1 MTSGNSAF
9 DEASPRSHNSPEPLA
24 ALSLKNFILWILRR
38 RVRLRVRGE
47 SMSPC
52 LQSGQEVLVDLHAYK
67 YISPQVGDIVYLRH
81 PLRAD
86 TQMFK
91 RVSSLEDGEML
102 NVIGDNPAQS
112 SDSRQFGSVR
122 NEHILGKLVCSFP

>member
-1 MTSGNSAF
+1 
-9 DEASPRSHNSPEPLA
+9 
-24 ALSLKNFILWILRR
+24 
-38 RVRLRVRGE
+38 
-47 SMSPC
+47 MSPC

-67 YISPQVGDIVYLRH
+67 YISPKVEDIVYLRH

-86 TQMFK
+86 THMFK
-91 RVSSLEDGEML
+91 RVSRLEDDQAL
-102 NVIGDNPAQS
+102 TVLGDNPAES